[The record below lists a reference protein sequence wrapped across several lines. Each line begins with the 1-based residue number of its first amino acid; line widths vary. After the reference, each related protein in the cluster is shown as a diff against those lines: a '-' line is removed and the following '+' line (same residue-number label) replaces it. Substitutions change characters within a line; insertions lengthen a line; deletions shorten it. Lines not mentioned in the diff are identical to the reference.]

1 MIEVKSVSFAKDEA
15 NIRFIRNTVFSCDQ
29 GIDPE
34 LDFDGNDSEAVHAIA
49 FVDGNAVGTGRLL
62 DDGHIGRVAVL
73 ARYRGMG
80 VGSEIIDFLVAV
92 AARSGYSRVYL
103 GSQKQACNFYTK
115 RGFTPYGDVYTEV
128 TIEHQLMEKILVK
141 P

>member
-1 MIEVKSVSFAKDEA
+1 MIEVESISFANDEA
-15 NIRFIRNTVFSCDQ
+15 NIRFIRNSVFSCDQ

-49 FVDGNAVGTGRLL
+49 FVDGKAVGTGRLL

-80 VGSEIIDFLVAV
+80 VGSALIECLVAV
-92 AARSGYSRVYL
+92 AARSGYPRVYL
-103 GSQKQACNFYTK
+103 GSQKQACEFYTK
-115 RGFTPYGDVYTEV
+115 RGFTPYGDAYTEV
-128 TIEHQLMEKILVK
+128 NIEHLLMEKILLK

>member
-1 MIEVKSVSFAKDEA
+1 MIEVKSVSFANDEA
-15 NIRFIRNTVFSCDQ
+15 NIRFIRNSVFSCDQ

-34 LDFDGNDSEAVHAIA
+34 LDFDCNDSEAVHAIA
-49 FVDGNAVGTGRLL
+49 FVDGKAVGTGRLL

-73 ARYRGMG
+73 ARYRGTG
-80 VGSEIIDFLVAV
+80 VGSAIIECLVAV
-92 AARSGYSRVYL
+92 AARNGYPRVYL
-103 GSQKQACNFYTK
+103 GAQKQACKFYTK

-128 TIEHQLMEKILVK
+128 NIEHLLMEKILVK